1 MIDLLGWLFLI
12 IVSVQIAIFDLRSHL
27 IRNIDLFLLT
37 LAMALTF
44 RINLKFAA
52 INTLIYLVIYIL
64 SRKKLGEGDVKL
76 AACLGIS
83 FHSFFQLI
91 VALDIAWII
100 GGLWA
105 ISTGKAK
112 IAFAPPMLIGAFVA
126 YIAMT

>member
-1 MIDLLGWLFLI
+1 MIDLLGWQILI
-12 IVSVQIAIFDLRSHL
+12 IVSAQIAIYDLRNHL
-27 IRNIDLFLLT
+27 IRNIDLLLLL
-37 LAMALTF
+37 LALALTF
-44 RINLKFAA
+44 RIDLKFAV
-52 INTLIYLVIYIL
+52 INSLIYLVIYIL

-83 FHSFFQLI
+83 FHSLFQLV

-105 ISTGKAK
+105 ISTRKVK